1 MKDEKLRVEHFLLLL
16 LMLMRPCVTSGN
28 VREIQ
33 WNELIFVAVPNLF
46 GSSAAN
52 LQV

>member
-1 MKDEKLRVEHFLLLL
+1 MAWHIFVVIVVNAPLCDL
-16 LMLMRPCVTSGN
+16 CN

-33 WNELIFVAVPNLF
+33 WNELIFVAVSNLF
-46 GSSAAN
+46 RSSATN